1 MIRKSCR
8 NGPNASPAGWR
19 FGIISGGI
27 MLGGLVPG
35 TQILAEEP
43 TFADFPYV
51 IYCEYEGI
59 DHAYYF
65 SQLGRDGHAIY
76 LTPDRQVGAISI
88 DGVAERV
95 GGDRPGSCL
104 DKTLDDLRAAGQ
116 AFDLPR

>member
-1 MIRKSCR
+1 MTRKRCR
-8 NGPNASPAGWR
+8 KGLRGSPNRGRLGAILGIAIAGMV
-19 FGIISGGI
+19 SA
-27 MLGGLVPG
+27 V
-35 TQILAEEP
+35 QSHAQEP

-65 SQLGRDGHAIY
+65 SQLDPEGLAIY

-88 DGVAERV
+88 DGVAQRV

-104 DKTLDDLRAAGQ
+104 DKTLEDLRAAGQ